1 MLLRVTNS
9 YGFLLLAIVLL
20 VIYPFIL
27 QLFFLFDDKP
37 IVEEEISI
45 PLLILPNS
53 SMYNE
58 FIQIQFPFLRL
69 IMKDFYE
76 IINHREDYFI

>member
-9 YGFLLLAIVLL
+9 HGFLLLAIVLL

-27 QLFFLFDDKP
+27 QLYFSFDDKP

-69 IMKDFYE
+69 IMKDFYK